1 MSDLRS
7 LVWHFRKKIALAV
20 LVICTVYVIYALQT
34 HTSGLRK
41 HINNSESGDS
51 KSRKF
56 SHDGNSKSVNKSG
69 ISLAHISPPVKGKL
83 ISRTLVGLKEGNLS
97 SEVSGFDIFRTK
109 QRKGKKDGK
118 TISEVSSSWSSVD
131 EPEEESSEY
140 KSSSSADEEDDK
152 KVEDENVLDKPA
164 LEPHDPKLDDVERQ
178 KTDDLDKSASG
189 HKDTKHGYAG
199 PLKTNQQTNMSKKL
213 PQALIIGVKKGG
225 TRALLEFIR
234 LHPDVKAAGAEV
246 HFFDKYYDNG
256 LDWYR

>member
-20 LVICTVYVIYALQT
+20 LVICTVYVIYALQP

-41 HINNSESGDS
+41 HINNSGSDDS

-56 SHDGNSKSVNKSG
+56 SHDGNSKKVNKSG
-69 ISLAHISPPVKGKL
+69 ISLTHYSPPVKGKL
-83 ISRTLVGLKEGNLS
+83 VSRTLVGLKEGNLS
-97 SEVSGFDIFRTK
+97 SKVNSFDIFRTK
-109 QRKGKKDGK
+109 QHKDKKDGK
-118 TISEVSSSWSSVD
+118 TISEASSSWSSVD

-140 KSSSSADEEDDK
+140 KSSSADDEDDK

-164 LEPHDPKLDDVERQ
+164 LEPHDPKLDDVGRF
-178 KTDDLDKSASG
+178 KTEDPDKSTAE
-189 HKDTKHGYAG
+189 HKNTKHGYVG